1 MARQETFLKSL
12 LEHERD
18 IRAFNG
24 SIVRRPTVCDEVF
37 QDVAL
42 TLWEQFDRYDP
53 RRSFGAWA
61 RGIARNKILQ
71 RLRRDR
77 RFPVLLSPEAI
88 SAVLEAFDRTEQRAS
103 ARTEAL
109 QECLQALPPNSRE
122 LLRLRYGGGPEAPA
136 DRRRLRSNRGGG
148 VPGPVPHPRRP
159 GQVHPGPAGRVGKAA
174 AMSPLASAPIHRSP
188 LWAWAIT

>member
-109 QECLQALPPNSRE
+109 QECLQALPANSRE
-122 LLRLRYGGGPEAPA
+122 LLRLRYGEDHKPRQIAAGSGRTVEAVYQVLCRIRA
-136 DRRRLRSNRGGG
+136 ALDKCIRGRL
-148 VPGPVPHPRRP
+148 
-159 GQVHPGPAGRVGKAA
+159 AA
-174 AMSPLASAPIHRSP
+174 WERQQR
-188 LWAWAIT
+188 